1 MGSLEEMI
9 AKGLFVGLRVGTLM
23 IFAPFLGSMA
33 IPARIKAGLTFAI
46 TGLLY
51 PVYAPH
57 SIALG
62 AIDWWRVI
70 CGEMVAGLAIGLTIQ
85 FVFDGVELAGQLLGF
100 QLGYSLVNLIDP
112 QTQVDTP
119 VLAIFHQAFVLLVFL
134 QLNVHHWMLRGLAK
148 SFEYLPP
155 GAASAT
161 PAATKVLMHAAG
173 GMLLVGIQIAAP
185 ALAATVLVDVALGF
199 LGKASPQLPIL
210 FVGISVKNL
219 VGFAVLAGAL
229 GFWPRMFDRYFLNAL
244 QTTERLLHLVR

>member
-1 MGSLEEMI
+1 MGSLEELI

-23 IFAPFLGSMA
+23 IFAPFLGSLA
-33 IPARIKAGLTFAI
+33 IPARIKAGLTVAI
-46 TGLLY
+46 TALLF
-51 PVYAPH
+51 PIYAPH

-62 AIDWWRVI
+62 AIGWWQVI
-70 CGEMVAGLAIGLTIQ
+70 CGEMVTGLVIGLTVQ
-85 FVFDGVELAGQLLGF
+85 FVFDGVVLAGQLLGF

-119 VLAIFHQAFVLLVFL
+119 VLAIFHQAIALLIFL
-134 QLNVHHWMLRGLAK
+134 HLNVHHWMLRGLAK

-161 PAATKVLMHAAG
+161 PAAAEALMRAAG
-173 GMLLVGIQIAAP
+173 GMLLVAVQIAAP

-229 GFWPRMFDRYFLNAL
+229 GYWPRMFDRYFLTAL